1 MEIKCGFQHE
11 SYKHAYERTYM
22 SGGAKKYNAAL
33 LREKTIAVNTAKND
47 FAAFQ
52 LLLTADTAVSV
63 TIGYEPYFSTRDVR
77 DNLRVAVSGLPF
89 EMTLSH
95 IGAVRDDDGIRK
107 ADILLHDAT
116 VEIDPDEICCIWAEA
131 AIGTEIAAGT
141 YEGKIEIYTHRM
153 FETETLAQ
161 SLPFTVTVYD
171 ITLPPAQE
179 RSFYLD
185 LWQHNSNIA
194 RKHETPLY
202 GDAHFAALESYIK
215 SLGALGQKAITIVA
229 SEIPWSGQRCFF
241 DPQEKDDLFEY
252 SMIRVW
258 RDRAGEYQYDFSV
271 MQRYIDLCFR
281 YGIKDEIE
289 VFGLCNIW
297 ACDDEEYSFM
307 PKGYPEYIRVRYFD
321 EAAGTYGYISDA
333 DGIRAYIRALGAYFI
348 EKGYIDIVRIVADE
362 PADMERYHKSVDAVR
377 EAVPQFQYKTAVN
390 HREFIEEFKDKVSDF
405 VPGLFCVAKDHDL
418 LREMADAGSHRIAWY
433 VCCMPK
439 VPNTYICSHLLEAR
453 AIGYLTDY
461 LGYAGFLRWNYT
473 VWPDEPR
480 KDLRYRYP
488 DWRCGDTNFVY
499 PSRGGEAL
507 LSLRYKA
514 LLRGIL
520 DYELLQM
527 AKKQGQQALVD
538 EIVERIIKI
547 KSPQDMEPLDEKKA
561 DDLVSLTA
569 QDYEW
574 ARKQLLTQLNK

>member
-1 MEIKCGFQHE
+1 
-11 SYKHAYERTYM
+11 
-22 SGGAKKYNAAL
+22 
-33 LREKTIAVNTAKND
+33 
-47 FAAFQ
+47 
-52 LLLTADTAVSV
+52 
-63 TIGYEPYFSTRDVR
+63 
-77 DNLRVAVSGLPF
+77 
-89 EMTLSH
+89 MTLSH

-241 DPQEKDDLFEY
+241 DPQDKDDLFEY
-252 SMIRVW
+252 SMIRVR

-307 PKGYPEYIRVRYFD
+307 PKDIRNISVCAILTRQR
-321 EAAGTYGYISDA
+321 GYI
-333 DGIRAYIRALGAYFI
+333 
-348 EKGYIDIVRIVADE
+348 
-362 PADMERYHKSVDAVR
+362 
-377 EAVPQFQYKTAVN
+377 
-390 HREFIEEFKDKVSDF
+390 
-405 VPGLFCVAKDHDL
+405 
-418 LREMADAGSHRIAWY
+418 
-433 VCCMPK
+433 
-439 VPNTYICSHLLEAR
+439 
-453 AIGYLTDY
+453 
-461 LGYAGFLRWNYT
+461 
-473 VWPDEPR
+473 
-480 KDLRYRYP
+480 
-488 DWRCGDTNFVY
+488 
-499 PSRGGEAL
+499 
-507 LSLRYKA
+507 
-514 LLRGIL
+514 
-520 DYELLQM
+520 
-527 AKKQGQQALVD
+527 
-538 EIVERIIKI
+538 
-547 KSPQDMEPLDEKKA
+547 
-561 DDLVSLTA
+561 
-569 QDYEW
+569 
-574 ARKQLLTQLNK
+574 